1 MSSATPDSECL
12 RRLMRLDFMVFSIF
26 LLVRI
31 DAVPASVQ
39 LHQAQLGCLS
49 IPLRGLNDENDFDI
63 ANVRRGI
70 AGAGIL
76 AKHRAAGSVTSE
88 LEDGLSNSTRKHR
101 GVGRLNY
108 TDLRGP
114 RIVHYVCNVRKQ
126 HA

>member
-1 MSSATPDSECL
+1 M
-12 RRLMRLDFMVFSIF
+12 FSIF

-39 LHQAQLGCLS
+39 LHQAQFGCLS

-70 AGAGIL
+70 AGAGKL
-76 AKHRAAGSVTSE
+76 AKQRAAGSITSV
-88 LEDGLSNSTRKHR
+88 LEHGLSNSAREHPWIGGLK
-101 GVGRLNY
+101 LC
-108 TDLRGP
+108 DLRGP
-114 RIVHYVCNVRKQ
+114 GIVHYVRHVRKQ